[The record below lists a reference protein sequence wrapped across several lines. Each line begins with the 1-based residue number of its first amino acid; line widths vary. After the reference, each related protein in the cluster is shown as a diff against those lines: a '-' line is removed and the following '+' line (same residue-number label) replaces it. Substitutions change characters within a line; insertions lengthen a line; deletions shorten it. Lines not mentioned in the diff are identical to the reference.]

1 MDTFDFQLEISPGSK
16 RDYQVTA
23 RAPSGGEATGTMHLP
38 LTIEDLDHQLAVIK
52 DAVLLSSTVV
62 RRLARPEEQP
72 VQRLGQLLFDALL
85 TGDVRGLFG
94 FSYQQARAEGK
105 PLRLV
110 LRVQPPEL
118 AQLPWEF
125 LYDPGRQDYLS
136 LSLPLV
142 RYPQVLDPRRPLPVA
157 PPLRILAMAAR
168 PGDRDPLQVEDEQR
182 RLARALAGLERDGQV
197 QLNWVPGQTWSDLE
211 DAMDHGPWH
220 IFHFIG
226 HGGFD
231 RNTEEG
237 TIALTTDDGRTDP
250 VGADDFSRLLGEH
263 HSLRLVM
270 LNACDTGQAS
280 SLDTFSSTAGA
291 LVRRGI
297 PAVVAMQFEITD
309 LAAIE
314 FARTFYEATAKQLP
328 VDVSVMRARRRM
340 KHAKKDTLEWGTPV
354 LYLRSLESDIF
365 QVAATSSPGDQARQT
380 PDQPADQTVGLDSL
394 ESLYD
399 EGLAAF
405 WTEQWE
411 QAVDIFGQILAR
423 QRNYADAARKLEHAR
438 RQQQL
443 AARYAEASAAADK
456 QAWGEAVAGFTVIL
470 NADPHYRDAQ
480 ERLEQAQH
488 RHAITEL
495 ESETRRLH
503 GAEQWAAVV
512 KVGERLHELDPAAGD
527 PDGLV
532 TEARRKIAAAER
544 RSTLAAHYR
553 EGLRHLDA
561 GAWQEAL
568 EAFRQVEHL
577 DANYRS
583 VQTLLMRAGGEF
595 AKLDQPPTEDNPAV
609 ADPDDV
615 DPAVADSDD
624 LVTATGTEI
633 SDAEQATTL
642 AVHYRQGLRHLDAG
656 AWQQALQEL
665 TQIER
670 LDSNYRD
677 VQALLTRAHWEL
689 AGQGKTARAAKAVRQ
704 TKIGS
709 RAGSSASV
717 PVARQKGIAYQ
728 TRPVQVLRHNKA
740 VLAVAFSP
748 NGRLLATGR
757 ESNMAGIWD
766 LASGGRVR
774 SVTHKDWRAH
784 AVYGVAFS
792 SDSRWLATAS
802 EDKTARV
809 WDVATG
815 QEHHSLVHDGAV
827 LGVAFSPDGR
837 WLATAS
843 GDRTARIWNLATGQE
858 HLRVLHDDAVRCVM
872 FSPVNRTLA
881 TASADKTMGL
891 WNADEGQELLRLVHD
906 DRVLGVAFSRDGTLI
921 ATGGKDKIARIW
933 EAATGQQR
941 TSIRHQKAVTSVA
954 FSPDGRWLA
963 TGSSGKI
970 GRIWEV
976 SSGLEGPAL
985 QSSLT
990 GALPRSTALYSNM
1003 VHSVAFSFDGRWFAC
1018 AGDDRTAKIWD
1029 LKGGGGG

>member
-1 MDTFDFQLEISPGSK
+1 MDTFDFQLEISPGSV

-23 RAPSGGEATGTMHLP
+23 RAPSGGEATASMHLP
-38 LTIEDLDHQLAVIK
+38 LTIEELDHQLAVIK

-125 LYDPGRQDYLS
+125 LYDLGRQDYLS

-168 PGDRDPLQVEDEQR
+168 PGDRDALQVEDEQR

-211 DAMDHGPWH
+211 DVMDQGPWH

-231 RNTEEG
+231 RNTDEG
-237 TIALTTDDGRTDP
+237 TIALATEDGHTDP
-250 VGADDFSRLLGEH
+250 VGADDFSRLLGDH

-314 FARTFYEATAKQLP
+314 FARTFYEATAKRLP

-365 QVAATSSPGDQARQT
+365 QVAAASSPGDRVRKT
-380 PDQPADQTVGLDSL
+380 PEQLGDHAVAPDSL

-411 QAVDIFGQILAR
+411 LAVDLFGQIVTR
-423 QRNYADAARKLEHAR
+423 QRNYADAAVKLDHAR

-443 AARYAEASAAADK
+443 ADRYAEACAAADK
-456 QAWGEAVAGFTVIL
+456 LAWGEAVAGFTAIL
-470 NADPHYRDAQ
+470 NADPHYRDAR

-495 ESETRRLH
+495 EGEARRLH
-503 GAEQWAAVV
+503 RAKQWVAVV

-532 TEARRKIAAAER
+532 TAARGEIAAAER
-544 RSTLAAHYR
+544 TSTLAAHYR

-561 GAWQEAL
+561 GAWQQAV

-583 VQTLLMRAGGEF
+583 IQTLLTRVSGEL
-595 AKLDQPPTEDNPAV
+595 AKLDRPPPEGDPAV

-615 DPAVADSDD
+615 DPAVGDPDGP
-624 LVTATGTEI
+624 VATTRPEI
-633 SDAEQATTL
+633 AAAEQAATL
-642 AVHYRQGLRHLDAG
+642 AAHYREGLRHLDAR
-656 AWQQALQEL
+656 AWQKAVEAFRQV
-665 TQIER
+665 ER
-670 LDSNYRD
+670 LDASYRD
-677 VQALLTRAHWEL
+677 VQALLTRARWEV
-689 AGQGKTARAAKAVRQ
+689 AGQDRVAHAAKAATQ
-704 TKIGS
+704 LAIGS
-709 RAGSSASV
+709 EIETSASV
-717 PVARQKGIAYQ
+717 PVFGQHGLGGQA
-728 TRPVQVLRHNKA
+728 RPVQVLRHHRA

-748 NGRLLATGR
+748 DGRLLATGR
-757 ESNMAGIWD
+757 DSNLAGVWD
-766 LASGGRVR
+766 LASGGQLL

-784 AVYGVAFS
+784 TVFDVAFS
-792 SDSRWLATAS
+792 PDSRWLATAS
-802 EDKTARV
+802 EDKTARI
-809 WDVATG
+809 WDVASG
-815 QEHHSLVHDGAV
+815 QEHRRVVHDGAV

-843 GDRTARIWNLATGQE
+843 MDRTARIWNLATGQE
-858 HLRVLHDDAVRCVM
+858 HLRVVHDDAVRGVV
-872 FSPVNRTLA
+872 FSPINRTLA

-891 WNADEGQELLRLVHD
+891 WDVDKGQELLRLVHG
-906 DRVLGVAFSRDGTLI
+906 DRVLGVAFSRDGTSI
-921 ATGGKDKIARIW
+921 ATGSRDKLARIW
-933 EAATGQQR
+933 ETATGRQR
-941 TSIRHQKAVTSVA
+941 IAISHKKAVTSVA

-976 SSGLEGPAL
+976 TNGLAGPTL
-985 QSSLT
+985 QGSLMD
-990 GALPRSTALYSNM
+990 AVPRGTTLYGFM
-1003 VHSVAFSFDGRWFAC
+1003 VHAVAFSFDGRWFAC
-1018 AGDDRTAKIWD
+1018 ASDDHTAKIWD
-1029 LKGGGGG
+1029 LKGGGGD

>member
-1 MDTFDFQLEISPGSK
+1 MDTLDFQLEISPGPE

-23 RAPSGGEATGTMHLP
+23 RAPSGGEATANMHLP
-38 LTIEDLDHQLAVIK
+38 LTIEELDHQLAVIK

-110 LRVQPPEL
+110 LRVRPPEL

-125 LYDPGRQDYLS
+125 LYDAGRQDYIS

-168 PGDRDPLQVEDEQR
+168 PGDRDALQVEDEQR
-182 RLARALAGLERDGQV
+182 RLIRALAALERDGQV

-237 TIALTTDDGRTDP
+237 TIALGTEDGRTDP
-250 VGADDFSRLLGEH
+250 VGADDFSRLLGDH

-314 FARTFYEATAKQLP
+314 FARTFYEATAKRLP

-365 QVAATSSPGDQARQT
+365 QVTAASSSSDRAGQT
-380 PDQPADQTVGLDSL
+380 PEQPEDQTVGPDSL

-405 WTEQWE
+405 WTEQWDL
-411 QAVDIFGQILAR
+411 AVDIFGQILAR
-423 QRNYADAARKLEHAR
+423 QRNYADAATKLDHAR

-456 QAWGEAVAGFTVIL
+456 LAWGEAVAGFTAIV
-470 NADPHYRDAQ
+470 NADPHYRDAR

-495 ESETRRLH
+495 EGEARRLH
-503 GAEQWAAVV
+503 RAKQWAAVV
-512 KVGERLHELDPAAGD
+512 RVGERLYELDPGASD

-532 TEARRKIAAAER
+532 TAARGEIAAAER
-544 RSTLAAHYR
+544 TSTLAAHYR

-561 GAWQEAL
+561 GAWQQAL
-568 EAFRQVEHL
+568 EAFRQVELL

-583 VQTLLMRAGGEF
+583 VQTLLARISGEL
-595 AKLDQPPTEDNPAV
+595 AKVDQPQPEGDPDV
-609 ADPDDV
+609 ADPNDV
-615 DPAVADSDD
+615 DPAVADPDGV
-624 LVTATGTEI
+624 VTTPNEI
-633 SDAEQATTL
+633 AEQASTL
-642 AVHYRQGLRHLDAG
+642 AAHYRQGLRHLDTG
-656 AWQQALQEL
+656 AWQQALEEL
-665 TQIER
+665 RHVER
-670 LDSNYRD
+670 LDSSYRD
-677 VQALLTRAHWEL
+677 VQTLLTRARWEL
-689 AGQGKTARAAKAVRQ
+689 ASQGKTGRAAKAGRA
-704 TKIGS
+704 TTGGS
-709 RAGSSASV
+709 RARPRASV
-717 PVARQKGIAYQ
+717 AVPPQPGLGGQ
-728 TRPVQVLRHNKA
+728 TRPVQVLRHNRA

-748 NGRLLATGR
+748 NGRSLATGR
-757 ESNMAGIWD
+757 ESNTAGIWD
-766 LASGGRVR
+766 LDSGRQVL
-774 SVTHKDWRAH
+774 SVKHKDWRAQ
-784 AVYGVAFS
+784 AVYGVAVS
-792 SDSRWLATAS
+792 PDGRWLATAS
-802 EDKTARV
+802 EDKTARI

-815 QEHHSLVHDGAV
+815 QEHHRMVHDGAV

-843 GDRTARIWNLATGQE
+843 GDRTARIWNLATGEE
-858 HLRVLHDDAVRCVM
+858 HLRVLHDDAVRDVV

-891 WNADEGQELLRLVHD
+891 WNADKGQELLRLVHS

-921 ATGGKDKIARIW
+921 ATGGKDKKARIW
-933 EAATGQQR
+933 ETATGQQR
-941 TSIRHQKAVTSVA
+941 IAISHQKAVTSVA
-954 FSPDGRWLA
+954 FSPDGHWLA

-976 SSGLEGPAL
+976 SSGVEGPAL
-985 QSSLT
+985 EVGLMS
-990 GALPRSTALYSNM
+990 ALPHSTTLYGNV
-1003 VHSVAFSFDGRWFAC
+1003 VHAVAFSVDGRWFAC
-1018 AGDDRTAKIWD
+1018 ASDDHTAKVWD